1 MTVREC
7 RKRLIDRGWTGGG
20 GMFTEKG
27 KARASAIREEGK
39 ETKRLYLVAYGS
51 TRRDARRRLVEAV
64 EKLEGKEAT

>member
-1 MTVREC
+1 
-7 RKRLIDRGWTGGG
+7 
-20 GMFTEKG
+20 MFTEKG